1 MSVLKQ
7 GELHQLLERDL
18 PGAIAPPD
26 LHVQRTTNAAA
37 ESQQGV
43 QDDSAATQSDTVPTP
58 ATGDAAAA
66 NQAALVKAH
75 DDEAD
80 NIQLFNDDAVVHAE
94 RLPYVMQYLRDG
106 LGYQLLSHITA
117 VDYYAYNMIEVIY
130 LVYRIDGGP
139 GQTVRVRVPRDN
151 PVIPSIAPIW
161 PGANLQEREAW
172 DLFGVQFPG
181 HPYHRRIYMWEEF
194 EGHPM
199 RKDFQKIGDTYFHFQ
214 WKGEGGG
221 DE

>member
-7 GELHQLLERDL
+7 GELRQLLERDL

-26 LHVQRTTNAAA
+26 LHVQRTSNAAA
-37 ESQQGV
+37 EDQQRT
-43 QDDSAATQSDTVPTP
+43 QDDEAATSADTANAQTTEQ
-58 ATGDAAAA
+58 ATAK
-66 NQAALVKAH
+66 QAALVQAH
-75 DDEAD
+75 DKEAD
-80 NIQLFNDDAVVHAE
+80 TLQLFDNDAVVHAE
-94 RLPYVMQYLRDG
+94 RLPDVMRYVRDA
-106 LGYQLLSHITA
+106 LGYQFLSHITA
-117 VDYYAYNMIEVIY
+117 VDYYAYGIIEVLY
-130 LVYRIDGGP
+130 MVYRIDGGT

-151 PVIPSIAPIW
+151 PVIPSISPIW

-221 DE
+221 EE

>member
-7 GELHQLLERDL
+7 GELRQLLERDL

-26 LHVQRTTNAAA
+26 LHVQLTRNAAA
-37 ESQQGV
+37 EDQQRV
-43 QDDSAATQSDTVPTP
+43 QDDSAATQADTANAQTSDQ
-58 ATGDAAAA
+58 AAAK
-66 NQAALVKAH
+66 QAALVKAH
-75 DDEAD
+75 DEEAD

-94 RLPYVMQYLRDG
+94 QLPQVMRYLRDG

-117 VDYYAYNMIEVIY
+117 VDYYAYNLIEVLY
-130 LVYRIDGGP
+130 HVYRIDGGP

-161 PGANLQEREAW
+161 PGSNLQEREAW